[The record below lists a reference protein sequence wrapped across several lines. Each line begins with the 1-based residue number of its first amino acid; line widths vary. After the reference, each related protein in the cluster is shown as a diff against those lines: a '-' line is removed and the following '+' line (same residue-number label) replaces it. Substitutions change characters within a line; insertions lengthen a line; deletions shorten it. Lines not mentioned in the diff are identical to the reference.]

1 MQEPHEDFADAMEA
15 FLTHTARTTSG
26 SRDNSAK
33 LAGMLEGGWLHSAVR
48 DLPRQ
53 QDGVHC
59 GVFAMVFADCLAA
72 GFPLCDCPLQGGA
85 LRASRAHIAEALLQ
99 VGPHVLAVG
108 SVCRWWVC
116 KWWELCL
123 CAEVSADVMATHAYA
138 SLSSGTAKP
147 CCKSFACS
155 V

>member
-53 QDGVHC
+53 QDGVNC

-72 GFPLCDCPLQGGA
+72 GFPLCDC
-85 LRASRAHIAEALLQ
+85 RVQ
-99 VGPHVLAVG
+99 VVQVAGVQVVG
-108 SVCRWWVC
+108 TM
-116 KWWELCL
+116 